1 MRKHE
6 AYHRGKPMEINLSM
20 GDHIQLLNREQRKL
34 EILIV
39 LYVRTWSTHML
50 RSGDLVIWCLQ
61 RDDNTQVGYLQSEK
75 NTCICYL
82 ENEKDT

>member
-1 MRKHE
+1 
-6 AYHRGKPMEINLSM
+6 MEINLSM

-50 RSGDLVIWCLQ
+50 RSGDLVIWCL
-61 RDDNTQVGYLQSEK
+61 
-75 NTCICYL
+75 
-82 ENEKDT
+82 